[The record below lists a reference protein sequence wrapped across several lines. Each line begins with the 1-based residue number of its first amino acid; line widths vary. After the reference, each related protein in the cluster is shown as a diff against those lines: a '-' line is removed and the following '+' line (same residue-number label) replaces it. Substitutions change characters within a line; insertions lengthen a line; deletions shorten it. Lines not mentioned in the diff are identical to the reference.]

1 MDADER
7 KCQQGWKRMKPS
19 EVERETQSLINRE
32 RKKRRIA
39 PVAWSPYMY
48 CLAKEVTKRHVG
60 KGPNNLKHS
69 NRYALQGG
77 ENLCT
82 LSASNVSPKEIV
94 KIWMNSRAGHREWL
108 LDKRVKKA
116 AVGISKGSRWAYV
129 SWSFSERPLGK

>member
-7 KCQQGWKRMKPS
+7 KCQQEWKRMKPN
-19 EVERETQSLINRE
+19 EVERETQQLINEE
-32 RKKRRIA
+32 RKKRGRL

-48 CLAKEVTKRHVG
+48 CLAKEVAKRHVG

-77 ENLCT
+77 ELLCT

-94 KIWMNSRAGHREWL
+94 KCWMNSKKHAEWL
-108 LDKRVKKA
+108 LDWRVNKA
-116 AVGISKGSRWAYV
+116 AIGISKGSKWAYV